1 MPVCNDDIARVF
13 EEMADLLE
21 VEGANPFRVRAY
33 RNAART
39 VRGLSRE
46 LSEFVAA
53 GEDLTSL
60 PTIGK
65 DLAAKI
71 KEMIVTGKVMALDE
85 LHQDVPAS
93 LEDLLQ
99 IFGLG
104 PKRVHALYHEL
115 GIANL
120 QQLEQAAQEGRLRQ
134 LAGFGAKT
142 EQQILATIATLHHK

>member
-1 MPVCNDDIARVF
+1 MEIEA
-13 EEMADLLE
+13 
-21 VEGANPFRVRAY
+21 ANPFRVRAY

-39 VRGLSRE
+39 IRGLSRQ
-46 LSEFVAA
+46 LSEYLAA
-53 GEDLTSL
+53 GEDLTEL

-71 KEMIVTGKVMALDE
+71 KEMILTGKVMALDK

-99 IFGLG
+99 ISGLG

-120 QQLEQAAQEGRLRQ
+120 QQLEQAAQAGRLRQ
-134 LAGFGAKT
+134 LAGFGTKI
-142 EQQILATIATLHHK
+142 EQQILATIATPRRK